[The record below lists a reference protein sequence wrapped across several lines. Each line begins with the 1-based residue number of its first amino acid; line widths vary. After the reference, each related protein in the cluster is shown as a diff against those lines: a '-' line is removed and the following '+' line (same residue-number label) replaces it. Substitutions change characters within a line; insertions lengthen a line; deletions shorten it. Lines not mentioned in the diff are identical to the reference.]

1 MPQTTT
7 LRDVPN
13 WRYMLQ
19 ECDALEHYLPA
30 GGSDK
35 TKTHQRKAREA
46 IARLIKNN
54 AEVRLQPRTGAAG
67 PCVAGRSCGF
77 ARSENGVHPPE
88 EIARKR
94 RFKASSKSRLRP
106 RVAFGGAA
114 SDPPP

>member
-19 ECDALEHYLPA
+19 ECDALYRYLPA

-35 TKTHQRKAREA
+35 IKTHQRKAREA

-77 ARSENGVHPPE
+77 ARPVKGVT
-88 EIARKR
+88 
-94 RFKASSKSRLRP
+94 RP
-106 RVAFGGAA
+106 KK
-114 SDPPP
+114 